1 MKLLVNSQTAILLI
15 FFNRPDLVKISL
27 KRLKESNRN
36 IYISID
42 GPRNE
47 SDQPLVNECISLGE
61 TFAQEYSG
69 IGAVKLLVHKSNL
82 GCKEAVRGAIDW
94 AFEVEERLII
104 LEDDISFQD
113 EFLETMD
120 NWLEKFDDSKE
131 IFHLNGYNPLPKN
144 LEVDFTYLCRYTH
157 VWGWATWRDRWAF
170 YDRDLETWKGE
181 DLRLLPGLIGQDLSD
196 DFCEYWNRQLLA
208 CIEGLDT
215 WDIQWLY
222 SQWRYGGFSL
232 TPGSR
237 LTGNL
242 GFDSRATHTK
252 QSGGRSRERQ
262 PASHNGLFLN
272 PKGPVLNLGLNLK
285 HDSIEH
291 GISGRYDFLKSPTL
305 GIKTLLARTYLYL
318 LNIRLF
324 YQLTELLLRK
334 FNTIFSHLERI
345 LLVFY
350 RSRILSWKK
359 PLRFFLKLRNAV
371 WRILKQ
377 LIKIYKFLSW
387 RILRK

>member
-1 MKLLVNSQTAILLI
+1 MKQLHNSQTAILLI
-15 FFNRPDLVKISL
+15 FFNRPDLVKVSL
-27 KRLKESNRN
+27 ERLKGSNRN

-69 IGAVKLLVHKSNL
+69 IGAVKLLAHKTNL

-120 NWLEKFDDSKE
+120 NWLEEFDDSKE

-144 LEVDFTYLCRYTH
+144 LEVDFSYLCRYTH

-196 DFCEYWNRQLLA
+196 EFCEYWNRQLLA
-208 CIEGLDT
+208 CLEGLDT

-252 QSGGRSRERQ
+252 QSGSRSRERQ

-334 FNTIFSHLERI
+334 FNTVFSHLQRI
-345 LLVFY
+345 RVAFN

-371 WRILKQ
+371 GRILKL

-387 RILRK
+387 RIFRK

>member
-1 MKLLVNSQTAILLI
+1 VKLLVNSQTAILLI

>member
-1 MKLLVNSQTAILLI
+1 MQLLNSQTAILLI
-15 FFNRPDLVKISL
+15 FFNRPDLAKISL
-27 KRLKESNRN
+27 ERLEGSNRD

-47 SDQPLVNECISLGE
+47 SDQPLVNECVALGE

-69 IGAVKLLVHKSNL
+69 VGAVKLLVHKSNL

-94 AFEVEERLII
+94 AFELEERLII
-104 LEDDISFQD
+104 LEDDILFQD

-120 NWLEKFDDSKE
+120 NWLEEFDDSKE

-144 LEVDFTYLCRYTH
+144 FEVDFSYLSRYTH
-157 VWGWATWRDRWAF
+157 VWGWATWRDRWGF
-170 YDRDLETWKGE
+170 YDRDLQTWKGD

-196 DFCEYWNRQLLA
+196 DFCDYWNRQLQA
-208 CIEGLDT
+208 CSEGLDT

-252 QSGGRSRERQ
+252 KSGGRSRERQ
-262 PASHNGLFLN
+262 PASHNGRFLN
-272 PKGPVLNLGLNLK
+272 PKDPILDLDLNLK

-291 GISGRYDFLKSPTL
+291 GITGRHDFLKSPIF
-305 GIKTLLARTYLYL
+305 GFKKVLARTYLHM
-318 LNIRLF
+318 LNIKLF
-324 YQLTELLLRK
+324 YQLTAVFLRK
-334 FNTIFSHLERI
+334 IKTISIHLARFR
-345 LLVFY
+345 LVFNID
-350 RSRILSWKK
+350 RLSFSKK
-359 PLRFFLKLRNAV
+359 PFRFFLRLKNGIHRGLR
-371 WRILKQ
+371 L
-377 LIKIYKFLSW
+377 LIKVYKFLSW
-387 RILRK
+387 RLLRK

>member
-1 MKLLVNSQTAILLI
+1 VKLLLNSQTAILLI

-27 KRLKESNRN
+27 ERLKGSNRN
-36 IYISID
+36 IYISLD

-69 IGAVKLLVHKSNL
+69 AGAVKLLVHKSNL

-120 NWLEKFDDSKE
+120 NWLEEFDDSKE

-144 LEVDFTYLCRYTH
+144 LEVDFSYLCRYTH

-196 DFCEYWNRQLLA
+196 EFCEYWNRQLLA
-208 CIEGLDT
+208 CLEGLDT

-334 FNTIFSHLERI
+334 FNTVFSHLQRI
-345 LLVFY
+345 RVAFN

-371 WRILKQ
+371 GRILKL

-387 RILRK
+387 RIFRK